1 MVFGTFCRFLTSL
14 ASGGVMS
21 WHVSMCE
28 VGVYSSVVLNLKA
41 GERGPNKGVGVA
53 LWPPPIAVGM

>member
-1 MVFGTFCRFLTSL
+1 
-14 ASGGVMS
+14 MS